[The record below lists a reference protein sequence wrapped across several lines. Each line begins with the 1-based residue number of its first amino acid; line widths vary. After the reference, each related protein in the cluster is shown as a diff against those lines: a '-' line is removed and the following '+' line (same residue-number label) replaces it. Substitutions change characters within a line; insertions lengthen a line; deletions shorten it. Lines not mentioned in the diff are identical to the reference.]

1 MIVAAGETVLGL
13 PADSPGARA
22 APMFGAHR
30 REETTM
36 KKAYATTL
44 THGDA
49 YAPGVEALGRSL
61 RATGTIEPLVLMVTP
76 DVPQEARTRLA
87 RQGWR
92 LREIQPVKNPTPA
105 SQQLFPRFDKVF
117 TKLRAWELEEFD
129 KVVLLDADM
138 VVKGDID
145 ELFDRPELAA
155 APDFLLPDRFNSGT
169 MVLEPSRDKLARM
182 LDQLARETTY
192 DGGDQGFLNR
202 FFGDWY
208 TGPADRR
215 LPTWYNLPNF
225 IYQFMVGHPSLR
237 DQVEREAKIVHY
249 LVQKPWQ
256 SASTVTGGSELW
268 WSAYLGAHPE
278 LDSGWKRRL
287 HAIED
292 SSFDRAVAAFMG

>member
-1 MIVAAGETVLGL
+1 
-13 PADSPGARA
+13 
-22 APMFGAHR
+22 
-30 REETTM
+30 M

-61 RATGTIEPLVLMVTP
+61 RTTGTREPMVLMVTS
-76 DVPQEARTRLA
+76 DVPRSARARLA
-87 RQGWR
+87 GQGWS
-92 LREIQPVKNPTPA
+92 LRDIAPVKNPTPA
-105 SQQLFPRFDKVF
+105 KQQLFPRFDKVF
-117 TKLRAWELEEFD
+117 TKLRAWELDEFD

-138 VVKGDID
+138 VVLQNID
-145 ELFDRPELAA
+145 ELFARPELGA
-155 APDFLLPDRFNSGT
+155 APDFLLPDRFNSGL

-182 LDQLARETTY
+182 MERLAAAPTY
-192 DGGDQGFLNR
+192 DGGDQGFLNE

-208 TGPADRR
+208 TGAADRR

-225 IYQFMVGHPSLR
+225 IYQFMQGHPSLR
-237 DQVEREAKIVHY
+237 AQVEREARVIHY

-268 WSAYLGAHPE
+268 WNAYLGLHPE
-278 LDSGWKRRL
+278 LDSAWKRRL

-292 SSFDRAVAAFMG
+292 GSFGRAVAAFMG